1 MTDDVHTEL
10 ITGDALLAGA
20 DDLQGRLGALLA
32 TGRPIRLDLSG
43 VTAADVSFVQ
53 LMVSASLTAERA
65 GQSLVLTGFSP
76 KLRVTFEKAGV
87 PVDPTAGRITLN

>member
-53 LMVSASLTAERA
+53 
-65 GQSLVLTGFSP
+65 SLVLTGFSP